1 MIEIDNSRE
10 CFVNLWTQTERCREE
25 LMERHR
31 RFCPRRVLQLWYGPE
46 ATDDFIWE
54 VCLRGQLEGLNEMP
68 RIIENPV
75 PARNFLTALV
85 SVKLGIGITKVKVNE
100 LNAALF
106 SLHPKLKSII
116 RIEQPP

>member
-1 MIEIDNSRE
+1 
-10 CFVNLWTQTERCREE
+10 
-25 LMERHR
+25 
-31 RFCPRRVLQLWYGPE
+31 
-46 ATDDFIWE
+46 
-54 VCLRGQLEGLNEMP
+54 MP